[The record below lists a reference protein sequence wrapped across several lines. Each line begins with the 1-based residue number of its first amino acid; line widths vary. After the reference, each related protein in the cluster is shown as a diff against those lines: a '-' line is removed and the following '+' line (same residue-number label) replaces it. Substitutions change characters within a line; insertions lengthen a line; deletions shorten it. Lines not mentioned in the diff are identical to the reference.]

1 MICIISW
8 FIVGFIGGILCSG
21 VDFFVNRQPD
31 FNIKMPILLSFFG
44 AFLILWF
51 FIYHR
56 QSKIDRENS
65 YFDNDLFPLP

>member
-44 AFLILWF
+44 AFLIVWF
-51 FIYHR
+51 FMYN
-56 QSKIDRENS
+56 QKSKKIRENS
-65 YFDNDLFPLP
+65 YFGDDLFPLH

>member
-1 MICIISW
+1 MISIISW
-8 FIVGFIGGILCSG
+8 FIVGFIGGVLCSG

-56 QSKIDRENS
+56 QSKTVRENS
-65 YFDNDLFPLP
+65 YFGDDLFPLP